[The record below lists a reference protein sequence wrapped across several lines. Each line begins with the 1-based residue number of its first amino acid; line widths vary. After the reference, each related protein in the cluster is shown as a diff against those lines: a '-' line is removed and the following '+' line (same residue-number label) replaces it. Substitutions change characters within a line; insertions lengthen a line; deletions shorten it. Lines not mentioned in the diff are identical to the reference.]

1 MHTESSPVSAES
13 GLGPRLRALRLSQNL
28 TIEEVGTRLKLPM
41 AIIEA
46 IERDDHAILGAAVF
60 ARGRVGSYARLLG
73 MPSAVVDAQFAKVTI
88 APPPLISATRNS
100 RFERSLQRVAR
111 QGIYVVLTATIVL
124 PVIWLAT
131 HNHLPQSAASLTSLD
146 APIMAAGKTARS
158 ADAAAATAAFTAEP
172 RNQPPIAASMAPFAS
187 YRGTGQPEGSGTA
200 SPTMI
205 AATAAAASA
214 PVSANGLQLRFSGD
228 SWVDLVAPNG
238 HAIEHGVIEAGSVR
252 NYPAGTIAKVSIG
265 NAGSVLVLQNGQ
277 PLDLAQFSRANVAR
291 FTLSSDGKLVP
302 SGN

>member
-1 MHTESSPVSAES
+1 MHTESSPASAES
-13 GLGPRLRALRLSQNL
+13 SLGPRLRALRLSQNL
-28 TIEEVGTRLKLPM
+28 TVEEVGARLKLPM

-46 IERDDHAILGAAVF
+46 IERDDQVILGAAVF

-73 MPSAVVDAQFAKVTI
+73 MPSAVVDAQFAKAAI
-88 APPPLISATRNS
+88 APPPLISATRDS

-131 HNHLPQSAASLTSLD
+131 LNHLPQSAASLTSLD
-146 APIMAAGKTARS
+146 APMAAGKTARN
-158 ADAAAATAAFTAEP
+158 ADSAAATTAFAAEP
-172 RNQPPIAASMAPFAS
+172 RNQPPIAASMAPFGS
-187 YRGTGQPEGSGTA
+187 YRGTGQPEGSGIA
-200 SPTMI
+200 SPTTI
-205 AATAAAASA
+205 AAAAAAASA
-214 PVSANGLQLRFSGD
+214 AVSANGLQLRFSGD
-228 SWVDLVAPNG
+228 SWVDLVAPDG
-238 HAIEHGVIEAGSVR
+238 HTIEHGVIEAGSVR

-277 PLDLAQFSRANVAR
+277 PFDLAQFSRANVAR

-302 SGN
+302 AGN